1 MTLTIKHKIQLA
13 ILAICAITSI
23 IQAWISITQ
32 LQQETAAAISANVTE
47 TSRAT
52 SFYVSDWLQQR
63 QAIFEANE
71 ATISSDKETIAEL
84 TQTLN
89 AAGFMSIFV
98 GRQDGSLT
106 YVNQQG
112 HQVVNVDPRS
122 RPWYHQAQQHHAMI
136 TTEPYIDVE
145 TGSSVVTLAKAFNQT
160 SQGVMGA
167 DLQIDQIAANV
178 AQLQIDNQGAAFLID
193 GNNKILAHENRQL
206 LNRAATELD
215 RQLSPQNIQQM
226 RQTQQLET
234 VLWRNSGQQKLL
246 QLTPIAG
253 TNWTLGIVQD
263 KQLAFA
269 SVDEQIWDILLSSL
283 IMVIIVNLLASI
295 AINHMFKPLS
305 ELTVAVAALAEGK
318 GDLTHRFRVKRADEI
333 GQLSLHMNLFLQ
345 TLQKMVQAINQDTQ
359 RLNDKID
366 HTASTANQANAG
378 VAKQHDELT
387 QIATATRQMSATA
400 NEVAGHAE
408 STANAAKQS
417 AQYCLEGGEVIEQSA
432 KSIEQL
438 SSQLNDTS
446 EVIINLEQHTAAIE
460 HILQTIQSVAEQ
472 TNLLALNAAIEA
484 ARAGEQGRGFAV
496 VADEV
501 RVLSHRT
508 QDSTEEIRTM
518 IATLQQTSQQAV
530 EAVVSSTQTADNSVL
545 LAQQAQQSL
554 DKITQS
560 ITDIADMAIH
570 IASAAEQQRAASGD
584 ISRNTQEINQ
594 VSNEIAVQTQDVS
607 DNAQAMLVTSADLNR
622 HVSRFKI
629 SE

>member
-1 MTLTIKHKIQLA
+1 MTLTIKHKIQIS
-13 ILAICAITSI
+13 ILAICAITSL
-23 IQAWISITQ
+23 IQAWISISQ
-32 LQQETAAAISANVTE
+32 LQQETEAAIQANVTE

-52 SFYVSDWLQQR
+52 SFYISDWLNQR
-63 QAIFEANE
+63 KVVLQANE
-71 ATISSDKETIAEL
+71 TSIAQGQETIAEL
-84 TQTLN
+84 KQTLN

-112 HQVVNVDPRS
+112 HQQVNVDPRS
-122 RPWYHQAQQHHAMI
+122 RPWYRQAQQQGAMI
-136 TTEPYIDVE
+136 TTEPYMDVE
-145 TGSSVVTLAKAFNQT
+145 TGSSVITLAKAFNQS
-160 SQGVMGA
+160 SQGVVGA

-178 AQLQIDNQGAAFLID
+178 AQLQIDNQGSAFLID
-193 GNNKILAHENRQL
+193 GNNKVLAHENRQL
-206 LNRAATELD
+206 LNQAATDLD
-215 RQLSPQNIQQM
+215 RQLSPQYISQQ
-226 RQTQQLET
+226 RQTQHLDT
-234 VLWRNSGQQKLL
+234 VLWRNTGKEMLL
-246 QLTPIAG
+246 QFTPIEG

-269 SVDEQIWDILLSSL
+269 SVNEQIWDILISSL
-283 IMVIIVNLLASI
+283 IMVVIVNLLAGV
-295 AINHMFKPLS
+295 AINHMFRPLG
-305 ELTVAVAALAEGK
+305 ELTHAVEALANGK
-318 GDLTHRFRVKRADEI
+318 GDLTHRFKVKRADEI
-333 GQLSLHMNLFLQ
+333 GQLSLHMNQFLQ
-345 TLQKMVQAINQDTQ
+345 TLQKMVQAINQDTLH
-359 RLNDKID
+359 LNDRID
-366 HTASTANQANAG
+366 HTATTACQANGG

-417 AQYCLEGGEVIEQSA
+417 AQYCVEGGQVIGQSA
-432 KSIEQL
+432 HSIEQL
-438 SSQLNDTS
+438 SHQLNDTA
-446 EVIINLEQHTAAIE
+446 EIIINLEKHTAEIE
-460 HILQTIQSVAEQ
+460 QILATIQSVAEQ

-508 QDSTEEIRTM
+508 QDSTEEIRAT

-530 EAVVSSTQTADNSVL
+530 SAVMSSTATADSSVQ

-554 DKITQS
+554 EQITLS
-560 ITDIADMAIH
+560 ITEINDMATH

-594 VSNEIAVQTQDVS
+594 VSNEIALQTQDVS
-607 DNAQAMLVTSADLNR
+607 DNAAAMLATSAELTR

-629 SE
+629 N